1 MKIKIT
7 YLPGEEEAASNIKTF
22 AFHRLGADNAGVR
35 VRESENNPPFKH
47 IYLST
52 KKPGN
57 ASGTRESS

>member
-7 YLPGEEEAASNIKTF
+7 YLPAEDQEAADIQAVILRRF
-22 AFHRLGADNAGVR
+22 PGAKIHKSYAH
-35 VRESENNPPFKH
+35 PPFKH
-47 IYLST
+47 IYVST